1 VIRSGHTHSARHRAL
16 VPPIWKIEV
25 ANALGKAVTRPKVSL
40 ERAAEIWQ
48 ELAQLPISETS
59 TAHDVPS
66 LLELA
71 VQHNISV

>member
-1 VIRSGHTHSARHRAL
+1 L
-16 VPPIWKIEV
+16 ENEV
-25 ANALGKAVTRPKVSL
+25 ANALEKAVTRPKVSL
-40 ERAAEIWQ
+40 ERAEKIWQ